1 MAAVVQGMDETVVNG
16 AQLFYVQEFNLE
28 PPYMS
33 ESQASWITG
42 LINSAPY
49 LACAV
54 LGCWLTEPLNSL
66 MGRRGVIFLSCFV
79 AAGIDTSNVLVLI
92 AVASIWEGV
101 SNSWVNL
108 FVARFVL
115 GLGIGSKSTTVPVY
129 SAESAPAPIRG
140 ALVMMWQMWT
150 AFGIMLGYIV
160 DAALIDVRP
169 TLNWRLMLGSTVIA
183 PILVCAQVY
192 FCPESPRWY
201 LKKNRPRDAYHSF
214 LRLRPT
220 KLQAARDL
228 YYAHVNLEIEAS
240 LKRGRNLVWE
250 MFSVPRNRRAALAS
264 WIVMFMQQFCG
275 VNVIAYYSSVIFV
288 QDGGFSER
296 TGILASLGAGIINW
310 LFALP
315 AVYTIDTFGR
325 RNLLLTTFPLMSLF
339 LFFTG
344 SAFYIPEGTGRIAC
358 VALGIYLFM
367 VVYSPGEGP
376 VPFVYSSEAF
386 PLRIRDIGMS
396 FATGTSSSDSLSDK
410 SYHVVLQFCFVN
422 YVAVVERFIHHL
434 RGILLVRFLEP
445 RGMVARAAVCT
456 GDEGSH
462 IGGIGSSVFSPYKET
477 CRVSIGSSGALV

>member
-1 MAAVVQGMDETVVNG
+1 
-16 AQLFYVQEFNLE
+16 LF
-28 PPYMS
+28 
-33 ESQASWITG
+33 I
-42 LINSAPY
+42 
-49 LACAV
+49 
-54 LGCWLTEPLNSL
+54 
-66 MGRRGVIFLSCFV
+66 
-79 AAGIDTSNVLVLI
+79 
-92 AVASIWEGV
+92 
-101 SNSWVNL
+101 
-108 FVARFVL
+108 ARFVL
-115 GLGIGSKSTTVPVY
+115 GLGIGSKSTTVPIY
-129 SAESAPAPIRG
+129 CGESSPAAIRG

-250 MFSVPRNRRAALAS
+250 MFKVPRNRRAALAS

-296 TGILASLGAGIINW
+296 AGILASLGAGIINW

-376 VPFVYSSEAF
+376 VPFVYASECY
-386 PLRIRDIGMS
+386 PLRVRDIGMS
-396 FATGTSSSDSLSDK
+396 FATGTLSSKSFLTKATTWFFNFVLSITWPSLRDAFTISGAF
-410 SYHVVLQFCFVN
+410 YWYAAWNIVGWWLVLLFVPETK
-422 YVAVVERFIHHL
+422 AL
-434 RGILLVRFLEP
+434 TLEEL
-445 RGMVARAAVCT
+445 
-456 GDEGSH
+456 DQ
-462 IGGIGSSVFSPYKET
+462 VFSVPTRKHAVYQLGQAQRWFRKYILRKNVGPKEELYHHT
-477 CRVSIGSSGALV
+477 EKTQDV

>member
-1 MAAVVQGMDETVVNG
+1 
-16 AQLFYVQEFNLE
+16 
-28 PPYMS
+28 
-33 ESQASWITG
+33 
-42 LINSAPY
+42 
-49 LACAV
+49 
-54 LGCWLTEPLNSL
+54 
-66 MGRRGVIFLSCFV
+66 
-79 AAGIDTSNVLVLI
+79 
-92 AVASIWEGV
+92 
-101 SNSWVNL
+101 
-108 FVARFVL
+108 
-115 GLGIGSKSTTVPVY
+115 
-129 SAESAPAPIRG
+129 
-140 ALVMMWQMWT
+140 
-150 AFGIMLGYIV
+150 MLGYIV

-376 VPFVYSSEAF
+376 VPFVYSSEAY
-386 PLRIRDIGMS
+386 PLRVRDIGMS
-396 FATGTSSSDSLSDK
+396 FATGTSSSESLSDK

-434 RGILLVRFLEP
+434 RGILLVRCLEH

-477 CRVSIGSSGALV
+477 CRVSIGSSEALV